1 MDNIV
6 ASICCRPTDH
16 KKVIRPSSKNWRK
29 PCVHIP
35 WASRGRSDTCWRN
48 NTTCHK
54 QSWSFLECV
63 DVNVLRQ
70 LIKETAREGH
80 LCWTLCFH
88 TRKNWLL
95 MWNYGAPLTAV
106 TIRWWHSDQDA
117 ERREQ
122 SEKIMIT
129 NLGFGRADFHLF
141 RYSLGR
147 IPWRYGHEEKR
158 SSGILVESC
167 LTCLVA
173 FCDETTGLVDE
184 GEVVDVFYLNFNKGF
199 LHCRQ
204 TKYRLSK
211 WVVWW
216 T

>member
-129 NLGFGRADFHLF
+129 KSGLWESRLSPFQILAWKNPMEIWSWREEELRNTGWIMLNLPC
-141 RYSLGR
+141 SLLWWDDWLGG
-147 IPWRYGHEEKR
+147 WRG
-158 SSGILVESC
+158 SSGC
-167 LTCLVA
+167 
-173 FCDETTGLVDE
+173 
-184 GEVVDVFYLNFNKGF
+184 F
-199 LHCRQ
+199 L
-204 TKYRLSK
+204 S
-211 WVVWW
+211 
-216 T
+216 